1 MGWCCVPNCRGNYDN
16 GPKVRLFS
24 FPRDA
29 KRRAEWQ
36 RAVRRSD
43 VDVRLLKDPKVCE
56 RHFKSEH
63 LRTTST
69 YTDCD
74 GRTIE
79 APMKLTRL
87 TPDAFPAIFPD
98 CPSYISDSRTS
109 REEPELKRKR
119 TENELLQKAIHE
131 SQAAFEKE
139 EKQYKVCNLGEL
151 ISRVNERP
159 NKKFWCT
166 TACETCLIVAH
177 IEPALQAP
185 EMLVSVVVTED
196 LSVSV
201 YFKCAPLVLDDVC
214 IPDEVRDVRVLDN
227 LLDSVERYCEKKA
240 RQQEDKVGGVLRLVL
255 SLLDDICDDE
265 LHDDERADALIFL
278 KEQCKLLTKKSNGV
292 RYSAELLVF
301 SSILHTIPPH
311 AYKFFR
317 HSNKLVLPHDTTIKR
332 VCAAHDVSPSKE
344 QCEEGFLRY
353 IKRRA
358 TILKP
363 HEKNVTVMLDEIHLQ
378 PFFEYKGGCLTGF
391 AAHCAEPAK
400 TAHVFMVQSLLS
412 SYKDVAHILP
422 VTRITATELHDV
434 LKTLIMRLE
443 SAGLHV
449 VAVVT
454 DNNAMNRKMMS
465 LFSEQNEPGIVFPHP
480 ANPQQPLF
488 HVVDT
493 VHLLKCIRNN
503 WLNQKD
509 DDKSFLYPHFE
520 SCGSG
525 EDQKASFTFLRKLY
539 QSEQSKLAKVA
550 YGLSYKA
557 LYPSHP
563 RASKCEIG
571 VESF

>member
-1 MGWCCVPNCRGNYDN
+1 MGRCCVPNCRGNYDN

-36 RAVRRSD
+36 RAVRRS
-43 VDVRLLKDPKVCE
+43 DVRLLKDPKVCE

-87 TPDAFPAIFPD
+87 TPDAFPAIFSD

-139 EKQYKVCNLGEL
+139 EKQYKVCNL
-151 ISRVNERP
+151 
-159 NKKFWCT
+159 
-166 TACETCLIVAH
+166 
-177 IEPALQAP
+177 
-185 EMLVSVVVTED
+185 ED

-201 YFKCAPLVLDDVC
+201 YFKCAPLVSDDVC

-301 SSILHTIPPH
+301 SSILHTISPH

-358 TILKP
+358 TILKLM
-363 HEKNVTVMLDEIHLQ
+363 K
-378 PFFEYKGGCLTGF
+378 
-391 AAHCAEPAK
+391 
-400 TAHVFMVQSLLS
+400 
-412 SYKDVAHILP
+412 
-422 VTRITATELHDV
+422 
-434 LKTLIMRLE
+434 
-443 SAGLHV
+443 
-449 VAVVT
+449 
-454 DNNAMNRKMMS
+454 KM
-465 LFSEQNEPGIVFPHP
+465 
-480 ANPQQPLF
+480 
-488 HVVDT
+488 
-493 VHLLKCIRNN
+493 
-503 WLNQKD
+503 
-509 DDKSFLYPHFE
+509 
-520 SCGSG
+520 
-525 EDQKASFTFLRKLY
+525 
-539 QSEQSKLAKVA
+539 
-550 YGLSYKA
+550 
-557 LYPSHP
+557 
-563 RASKCEIG
+563 
-571 VESF
+571 

>member
-1 MGWCCVPNCRGNYDN
+1 MGRCCVPNCRGNYDN
-16 GPKVRLFS
+16 RPKVRLFS

-43 VDVRLLKDPKVCE
+43 VDVRLLKGPKVCE

-79 APMKLTRL
+79 APMKLTQL

-139 EKQYKVCNLGEL
+139 EKQYKVCILGEL

-201 YFKCAPLVLDDVC
+201 YFKCAPLVSDDVR
-214 IPDEVRDVRVLDN
+214 IPDEVHDVRVLDN

-265 LHDDERADALIFL
+265 LHNDERADALIFL

-292 RYSAELLVF
+292 RYSAELLF
-301 SSILHTIPPH
+301 
-311 AYKFFR
+311 
-317 HSNKLVLPHDTTIKR
+317 
-332 VCAAHDVSPSKE
+332 
-344 QCEEGFLRY
+344 
-353 IKRRA
+353 
-358 TILKP
+358 
-363 HEKNVTVMLDEIHLQ
+363 
-378 PFFEYKGGCLTGF
+378 
-391 AAHCAEPAK
+391 
-400 TAHVFMVQSLLS
+400 
-412 SYKDVAHILP
+412 
-422 VTRITATELHDV
+422 
-434 LKTLIMRLE
+434 
-443 SAGLHV
+443 
-449 VAVVT
+449 
-454 DNNAMNRKMMS
+454 
-465 LFSEQNEPGIVFPHP
+465 
-480 ANPQQPLF
+480 
-488 HVVDT
+488 
-493 VHLLKCIRNN
+493 
-503 WLNQKD
+503 
-509 DDKSFLYPHFE
+509 
-520 SCGSG
+520 
-525 EDQKASFTFLRKLY
+525 
-539 QSEQSKLAKVA
+539 
-550 YGLSYKA
+550 
-557 LYPSHP
+557 
-563 RASKCEIG
+563 
-571 VESF
+571 

>member
-1 MGWCCVPNCRGNYDN
+1 MGRCCVPNCRGNYDN

-98 CPSYISDSRTS
+98 CPSYISNSRTS

-201 YFKCAPLVLDDVC
+201 YFKCAPLVSDDVC

-292 RYSAELLVF
+292 RFCPSQAVC
-301 SSILHTIPPH
+301 
-311 AYKFFR
+311 R
-317 HSNKLVLPHDTTIKR
+317 HCGRTHKKDS
-332 VCAAHDVSPSKE
+332 
-344 QCEEGFLRY
+344 QCEETPFCVACQAAGHIYLDPNCPTRAFRATSPPLPKKNAAAKSNQGEQPEPLDKNTGTPPKTWSQVKPKKTDGPPLPKKLSPTAAEDTVQANPATQPRVEKHNELQRTPSTLDRKSSVTTDQALDTIMQLLEKLNSRMEAIERAMAQQEQVIMQHKEVNEQEIAQ
-353 IKRRA
+353 IKATADECKRNYRRA
-358 TILKP
+358 
-363 HEKNVTVMLDEIHLQ
+363 
-378 PFFEYKGGCLTGF
+378 
-391 AAHCAEPAK
+391 
-400 TAHVFMVQSLLS
+400 
-412 SYKDVAHILP
+412 
-422 VTRITATELHDV
+422 R
-434 LKTLIMRLE
+434 
-443 SAGLHV
+443 
-449 VAVVT
+449 
-454 DNNAMNRKMMS
+454 NRS
-465 LFSEQNEPGIVFPHP
+465 RE
-480 ANPQQPLF
+480 
-488 HVVDT
+488 
-493 VHLLKCIRNN
+493 
-503 WLNQKD
+503 
-509 DDKSFLYPHFE
+509 
-520 SCGSG
+520 
-525 EDQKASFTFLRKLY
+525 
-539 QSEQSKLAKVA
+539 
-550 YGLSYKA
+550 
-557 LYPSHP
+557 
-563 RASKCEIG
+563 
-571 VESF
+571 

>member
-1 MGWCCVPNCRGNYDN
+1 MGRCCVPNCRGNYDN

-36 RAVRRSD
+36 RAVRRRD
-43 VDVRLLKDPKVCE
+43 VDVRLLKDPKVSCIERTPSELTRFLVIIPGDSNWCFFWCSGHAQVCE

-98 CPSYISDSRTS
+98 CPSYISDSRTP

-131 SQAAFEKE
+131 SQAAFENE

-201 YFKCAPLVLDDVC
+201 YFKCAPLVSDDVC

-227 LLDSVERYCEKKA
+227 LLDSVERYCEK
-240 RQQEDKVGGVLRLVL
+240 EGPSTGGQGGR
-255 SLLDDICDDE
+255 
-265 LHDDERADALIFL
+265 
-278 KEQCKLLTKKSNGV
+278 
-292 RYSAELLVF
+292 SA
-301 SSILHTIPPH
+301 
-311 AYKFFR
+311 
-317 HSNKLVLPHDTTIKR
+317 
-332 VCAAHDVSPSKE
+332 
-344 QCEEGFLRY
+344 
-353 IKRRA
+353 
-358 TILKP
+358 
-363 HEKNVTVMLDEIHLQ
+363 
-378 PFFEYKGGCLTGF
+378 
-391 AAHCAEPAK
+391 
-400 TAHVFMVQSLLS
+400 
-412 SYKDVAHILP
+412 
-422 VTRITATELHDV
+422 
-434 LKTLIMRLE
+434 
-443 SAGLHV
+443 
-449 VAVVT
+449 
-454 DNNAMNRKMMS
+454 
-465 LFSEQNEPGIVFPHP
+465 
-480 ANPQQPLF
+480 
-488 HVVDT
+488 
-493 VHLLKCIRNN
+493 
-503 WLNQKD
+503 
-509 DDKSFLYPHFE
+509 
-520 SCGSG
+520 
-525 EDQKASFTFLRKLY
+525 
-539 QSEQSKLAKVA
+539 
-550 YGLSYKA
+550 
-557 LYPSHP
+557 
-563 RASKCEIG
+563 
-571 VESF
+571 